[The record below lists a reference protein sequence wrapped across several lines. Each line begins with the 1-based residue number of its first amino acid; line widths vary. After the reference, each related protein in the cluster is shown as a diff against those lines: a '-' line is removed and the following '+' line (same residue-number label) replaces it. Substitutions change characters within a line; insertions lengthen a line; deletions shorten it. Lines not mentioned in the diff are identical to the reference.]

1 MRELLLFNTLTRKK
15 EVFIPIESG
24 KVRMYCCGPTVYNY
38 QHIGNLRTFFFE
50 DILRRVLEINGYAV
64 THVLNITDVGH
75 LISDEDEGDDKME
88 LGAKRENKSV
98 WEIAEYYTNVFTKDL
113 ERMHILPA
121 THNPKAT
128 SYIHQQIAMV
138 RCLEELGY
146 TYVTGDGVYFDTS
159 KFTGYGK
166 LARLDIEGLE
176 AGERVE
182 FSVEKKNKTDFAL
195 WKFSPKDSQR
205 QMEWESPWGKGFPGW
220 HIECSA
226 MSKALLGNNFDIHC
240 GGVDHIP
247 VHHTNEIAQS
257 EACNR
262 EKFVNYWLHGEFL
275 LETDG
280 KMSKSKGEFLTLQYL
295 MDKGFHPMH
304 YRYFLMN
311 THYRKKLNFSFE
323 ALDGARTSFERL
335 KNRILTLK
343 DNEKERKVDNSNI
356 EKYLSSFFSKI
367 NDDLNVTE
375 ALALLWEMLKDNA
388 LNPVEKIEIAFEMDK
403 VFGFGLKDIEH
414 EDEVLDVPDEV
425 MQIAGQRM
433 EAKNQ
438 QDYKKADDL
447 RNQLSAMGWKVI
459 DTKDG
464 FKLEKL

>member
-1 MRELLLFNTLTRKK
+1 MSELKLFNTLSRSK
-15 EVFIPIESG
+15 EVFKPIEEG
-24 KVRMYCCGPTVYNY
+24 NVRMYCCGPTVYNY

-50 DILRRVLEINGYAV
+50 DILRRVLEFNGYDV
-64 THVLNITDVGH
+64 THVMNITDVGH
-75 LISDEDEGDDKME
+75 LTSDEDEGDDKME

-98 WEIAEYYTNVFTKDL
+98 WEIAGHYTNVFFDDL
-113 ERMHILPA
+113 KRMNILPA

-128 SYIHQQIAMV
+128 EYIQQQIDMV
-138 RCLEELGY
+138 KCLDDKGF

-159 KFTGYGK
+159 KLSDYGK
-166 LARLDIEGLE
+166 LAKLDIEGLE

-182 FSVEKKNKTDFAL
+182 FSEEKRNKTDFSL

-226 MSKALLGNNFDIHC
+226 MSKALLGKHFDIHC

-257 EACNR
+257 EACNE

-275 LETDG
+275 LEQDG
-280 KMSKSKGEFLTLQYL
+280 KMSKSKGEFLTLKFL
-295 MDKGFHPMH
+295 IDKGYQPMH

-311 THYRKKLNFSFE
+311 THYRKKLNFSFD
-323 ALDGARTSFERL
+323 ALDAAKTGFERL
-335 KNRILTLK
+335 KGRILNLK
-343 DNEKERKVDNSNI
+343 NDETPGEINDAKISKILTEFTER
-356 EKYLSSFFSKI
+356 I

-375 ALALLWEMLKDNA
+375 ALALLWDLLKDTE
-388 LNPVEKIEIAFEMDK
+388 LNSAEKLYLSYEMDK
-403 VFGFGLKDIEH
+403 VFGLGLAGLTATEDTQDIPAEITALA
-414 EDEVLDVPDEV
+414 E
-425 MQIAGQRM
+425 QRL
-433 EAKNQ
+433 EAKTQKNFAE
-438 QDYKKADDL
+438 ADEL
-447 RNQLSAMGWKVI
+447 RDKLSSLGWKVV

-464 FKLEKL
+464 FKLEKV